1 MKKISIMPNM
11 RKAKAKG
18 FVSKLNAW
26 LRKKKIETVIDD
38 IDSSVDGILVI
49 GGDGTLLNV
58 ARRTAKMEKPIL
70 GINLGS
76 FGFLTDVTLKKLY
89 PALDRFVR
97 NRYPIEERML
107 LAVRIFRKGKKIK
120 DFFALNDVVVKN
132 GLHARVIKLELEVNN
147 KYVATYFGDGL
158 IVSTPTGSTAY
169 SLAANG
175 PVVHPGLPVF
185 ILVPICAH
193 TLTLRPL
200 IISSSDT
207 ISVRVLSN
215 HEESILTVD
224 GQENLRLD
232 IGDKLQ
238 VVKAKEKLKLAS
250 THKED
255 YFSILRKK
263 LKWGGRK

>member
-11 RKAKAKG
+11 RKTKARSV
-18 FVSKLNAW
+18 VSELSAW
-26 LRKKKIETVIDD
+26 LRKRKIETVIDAV
-38 IDSSVDGILVI
+38 DSSVDGIIVI
-49 GGDGTLLNV
+49 GGDGTLLSV
-58 ARRTAKMEKPIL
+58 ARRTARMEKPIL

-76 FGFLTDVTLKKLY
+76 FGFLTDVTLENLY
-89 PALDRFVR
+89 PALEKFIK
-97 NRYPIEERML
+97 NKYPVEERIL
-107 LAVRIFRKGKKIK
+107 LSARVFRRGEKIK
-120 DFFALNDVVVKN
+120 DFFALNDVVVRN
-132 GLHARVIKLELEVNN
+132 GLHARAIKLELEINN

-185 ILVPICAH
+185 ILAPICAH

-200 IISSSDT
+200 IISSKDR
-207 ISVRVLSN
+207 ISIKILSN

-232 IGDKLQ
+232 IGDELQ

-263 LKWGGRK
+263 LKWGGRR